1 MNKQVHLWERG
12 EKRRRFS
19 RNMVDDDHRNRLQMS
34 AISALSGAI
43 AAGMYVLNAARGET
57 VILLVALMF
66 SIISFINVAIVIYNT
81 RTLTVSY
88 WLFSVNLVVLSAY
101 LLVFDGTTYGVLWL
115 CAVPAF
121 APLLL
126 GRLRGFCLSAVILA
140 LLIFLLWTP
149 WGGALLQTS
158 YTSDFSLHL
167 TLVYIAFLAAGC
179 WFEFIRAAT
188 ARQLGETQKRFREM
202 SIRDTLT
209 GLYNRHWISREMP
222 LIMKRCSGQ
231 TRLAVMIL
239 DIDYFKKLN
248 DSLGHLYG
256 DAVLKKVADLLSQI
270 VEPVGYVCRWGG
282 EEFAVLA
289 EGLDKEQT
297 TALAEQLRQA
307 VEETAFLD
315 ENGAAQ
321 TVTISVGAVSMMPTA
336 DMRPDYLINCA
347 DNALYAAK
355 NDGRNTVHYYA
366 GAWYYRDFEDDILSA
381 LKHLWP
387 PDGGRDQARIAAAS
401 PRCR

>member
-1 MNKQVHLWERG
+1 
-12 EKRRRFS
+12 
-19 RNMVDDDHRNRLQMS
+19 DDRRNRLQMS
-34 AISALSGAI
+34 MISALSGAV
-43 AAGMYVLNAARGET
+43 AAGMCVLNAVRGET
-57 VILLVALMF
+57 VVLLVALMF
-66 SIISFINVAIVIYNT
+66 SIISFINVAIVSYNT

-88 WLFSVNLVVLSAY
+88 WLFSLNLVVLSTY
-101 LLVFDGTTYGVLWL
+101 LLVFDGTAFGALWL

-121 APLLL
+121 SPLLL
-126 GRLRGFCLSAVILA
+126 GRMRGFCLSAVVLAIL
-140 LLIFLLWTP
+140 LFLLWTP

-158 YTSDFSLHL
+158 YVQDFSLQL
-167 TLVYIAFLAAGC
+167 SLVYITFFVAGY
-179 WFEFIRAAT
+179 WFEFVRATT
-188 ARQLGETQKRFREM
+188 AGQLKDLQKRFREM

-209 GLYNRHWISREMP
+209 GLYNRHWISLEMP

-248 DSLGHLYG
+248 DSHGHLYG
-256 DAVLKKVADLLSQI
+256 DAVLKKMAELLSQI

-289 EGLDKEQT
+289 EGLDEEQT
-297 TALAEQLRQA
+297 TELAQQLRQSI
-307 VEETAFLD
+307 EEMEVPD
-315 ENGAAQ
+315 ENGTSQ

-355 NDGRNTVHYYA
+355 NAGRNAVHYYA
-366 GAWYYRDFEDDILSA
+366 GAWYYRDFEDD
-381 LKHLWP
+381 
-387 PDGGRDQARIAAAS
+387 AAS
-401 PRCR
+401 AM